1 MNLMQMRAFSLQ
13 LITHPVNGM
22 SEIEGAKLALE
33 GGCKWVQLRMKDTP
47 VEEVKKVAL
56 ELLPLCKQYN
66 AVMIIDDHVELAK
79 EVGADGVHLGKMDM
93 NPKDA
98 RTILGDGFIIG
109 GTCNS
114 FEDILAIKDDV
125 DYIGCGPFRF
135 TTTKKKLAPV
145 LGLEGYQE
153 IVWKCREKGI
163 NIPIV
168 AIGGITK
175 DDIRKV
181 LNAGPNGI
189 AISGGILS
197 AADPK
202 VETEEILKIIEK
214 CF

>member
-1 MNLMQMRAFSLQ
+1 MRAFSLQ
-13 LITHPVNGM
+13 LITHPVNGR

-33 GGCKWVQLRMKDTP
+33 GGCKWVQLRMKETP

-56 ELLPLCKQYN
+56 ELLPLCKQYE

-114 FEDILAIKDDV
+114 FDDILAIKDDV

-153 IVWKCREKGI
+153 IVWKCREQGI

-175 DDIRKV
+175 DDVRKV
-181 LNAGPNGI
+181 LHSGPNGI

-202 VETEEILKIIEK
+202 TETEEILKIIEK

>member
-1 MNLMQMRAFSLQ
+1 MRAFSLQ
-13 LITHPVNGM
+13 LITHPVNGRN
-22 SEIEGAKLALE
+22 EIEGDKLALE
-33 GGCKWVQLRMKDTP
+33 GGCKWIQLRMKETP

-56 ELLPLCKQYN
+56 ELLPLCKQYD

-79 EVGADGVHLGKMDM
+79 EVGADGVHLGKTDM

-98 RTILGDGFIIG
+98 RAILGDGFIIG

-114 FEDILAIKDDV
+114 FNDILAIKDDV

-153 IVWKCREKGI
+153 IVWKCREQGI

-175 DDIRKV
+175 DDVRKV
-181 LNAGPNGI
+181 LHSGPNGV

-197 AADPK
+197 ADDPK
-202 VETEEILKIIEK
+202 TETEEILKTIEK

>member
-22 SEIEGAKLALE
+22 SEIEEAKLALE

-114 FEDILAIKDDV
+114 FENILAIKDDV

-153 IVWKCREKGI
+153 IVWKCREQGI

>member
-1 MNLMQMRAFSLQ
+1 MQMRAFSLQ
-13 LITHPVNGM
+13 LITHPVNGRN
-22 SEIEGAKLALE
+22 EIEGAKLALE
-33 GGCKWVQLRMKDTP
+33 GGCKWIQLRMKETP

-56 ELLPLCKQYN
+56 ELLPLCKQYD

-79 EVGADGVHLGKMDM
+79 EVGADGVHLGKTDM

-98 RTILGDGFIIG
+98 RAILGDGFIIG

-114 FEDILAIKDDV
+114 FNDILAIKDDV

-153 IVWKCREKGI
+153 IVWKCREQGI

-175 DDIRKV
+175 DDVRKV
-181 LNAGPNGI
+181 LHSGPNGV
-189 AISGGILS
+189 AISG
-197 AADPK
+197 
-202 VETEEILKIIEK
+202 
-214 CF
+214 

>member
-1 MNLMQMRAFSLQ
+1 MQMRAFSLQ
-13 LITHPVNGM
+13 LITHPVNGRN
-22 SEIEGAKLALE
+22 EIEGAKLALE

-56 ELLPLCKQYN
+56 ELLPLCKQYD

-98 RTILGDGFIIG
+98 RAILGDGFIIG
-109 GTCNS
+109 GTCNN
-114 FEDILAIKDDV
+114 FNDILAIKDDV

-153 IVWKCREKGI
+153 IVWKCREQGI

-181 LNAGPNGI
+181 LHSGPNGI

-202 VETEEILKIIEK
+202 AETEEILKVIEK

>member
-1 MNLMQMRAFSLQ
+1 
-13 LITHPVNGM
+13 
-22 SEIEGAKLALE
+22 
-33 GGCKWVQLRMKDTP
+33 MKDTP

-56 ELLPLCKQYN
+56 ELLPLCKQYE

-98 RTILGDGFIIG
+98 RAILGDRFIIG

-114 FEDILAIKDDV
+114 FDDILAIKDDV

-153 IVWKCREKGI
+153 IVWKCREQGI

-175 DDIRKV
+175 DDVRKV
-181 LNAGPNGI
+181 LHSGPNGI

-202 VETEEILKIIEK
+202 TETEEILKIIEK

>member
-13 LITHPVNGM
+13 LITHPVNGR

-33 GGCKWVQLRMKDTP
+33 GGCKWVQLRMKETP

-56 ELLPLCKQYN
+56 ELLPLCKQYE
-66 AVMIIDDHVELAK
+66 AVIIIDDHVELAK

-114 FEDILAIKDDV
+114 FDDILAIKDDV

-153 IVWKCREKGI
+153 IVWKCREQGI

-175 DDIRKV
+175 DDVRKV
-181 LNAGPNGI
+181 LHSGPNGI

-202 VETEEILKIIEK
+202 TETEEILKIIEK

>member
-1 MNLMQMRAFSLQ
+1 MRAFSLQ
-13 LITHPVNGM
+13 LITHPVNGR
-22 SEIEGAKLALE
+22 SEIEGARLALE
-33 GGCKWVQLRMKDTP
+33 GGCKWVQLRMKETP
-47 VEEVKKVAL
+47 VEEVKNVAL
-56 ELLPLCKQYN
+56 ELLPLCKQYE

-98 RTILGDGFIIG
+98 RAILSDGFIIG

-114 FEDILAIKDDV
+114 FDDILAIKDDV

-153 IVWKCREKGI
+153 IVWKCREQGI

-175 DDIRKV
+175 DDVRKV
-181 LNAGPNGI
+181 LHSGPNGI

-202 VETEEILKIIEK
+202 TETEEILKIIEK

>member
-1 MNLMQMRAFSLQ
+1 MQMRAFSLQ
-13 LITHPVNGM
+13 LITHPVNGR
-22 SEIEGAKLALE
+22 SEIEGARLALE
-33 GGCKWVQLRMKDTP
+33 GGCKWVQLRMKETP

-56 ELLPLCKQYN
+56 ELLPLCKQYE

-98 RTILGDGFIIG
+98 RAILGDGFIIG

-114 FEDILAIKDDV
+114 FDDILAIKDDV

-153 IVWKCREKGI
+153 IVWKCREQGI

-175 DDIRKV
+175 NDVRKV
-181 LNAGPNGI
+181 LHSGPNGI

-202 VETEEILKIIEK
+202 TETEEILKIIEK

>member
-1 MNLMQMRAFSLQ
+1 MRAFSLQ
-13 LITHPVNGM
+13 LITHPVNGR
-22 SEIEGAKLALE
+22 SEIEGARLALE

-56 ELLPLCKQYN
+56 ELLPLCKQYE

-114 FEDILAIKDDV
+114 FDDILAIKDDV

-153 IVWKCREKGI
+153 IVWKCREQGI

-175 DDIRKV
+175 DDVRKV
-181 LNAGPNGI
+181 LHSGPNGI

-202 VETEEILKIIEK
+202 TETEEILKIIEK

>member
-1 MNLMQMRAFSLQ
+1 MRAFSLQ
-13 LITHPVNGM
+13 LITHPVNGR
-22 SEIEGAKLALE
+22 SEIEGARLALE
-33 GGCKWVQLRMKDTP
+33 GGCKWVQLRMKETP

-56 ELLPLCKQYN
+56 ELLPLCKQYE

-98 RTILGDGFIIG
+98 RAILGDGFIIG

-114 FEDILAIKDDV
+114 FDDILAIKDDV

-153 IVWKCREKGI
+153 IVWKCREQGI

-175 DDIRKV
+175 DDVRKV
-181 LNAGPNGI
+181 LHSGPNGI

-202 VETEEILKIIEK
+202 TEAEEILKIIEK

>member
-1 MNLMQMRAFSLQ
+1 MRAFSLQ
-13 LITHPVNGM
+13 LITHPVNGR
-22 SEIEGAKLALE
+22 SEIEGARLALE
-33 GGCKWVQLRMKDTP
+33 GGCKWVQLRMKETP

-56 ELLPLCKQYN
+56 ELLPLCKQYE
-66 AVMIIDDHVELAK
+66 AVMIIDDYVELAK

-98 RTILGDGFIIG
+98 RAILGDEFIIG

-114 FEDILAIKDDV
+114 FDDILSIKDDV

-153 IVWKCREKGI
+153 IVWKCREQGI

-175 DDIRKV
+175 DDVRKV
-181 LNAGPNGI
+181 LHSGPNGI

-202 VETEEILKIIEK
+202 TETEEILKIIEK

>member
-47 VEEVKKVAL
+47 IEEVKKVAL

-153 IVWKCREKGI
+153 IVWKCREQGI

>member
-1 MNLMQMRAFSLQ
+1 MNLLQRRAFPLQ
-13 LITHPVNGM
+13 LITHPVNGRN
-22 SEIEGAKLALE
+22 EIEGAKLALE

-47 VEEVKKVAL
+47 VEDVKKVAL
-56 ELLPLCKQYN
+56 ELLPICKEHN

-93 NPKDA
+93 NPKEA
-98 RTILGDGFIIG
+98 REILGEGFIIG

-114 FEDILAIKDDV
+114 FEDILAIKDSV

-153 IVWKCREKGI
+153 IVWRCREQGI

-175 DDIRKV
+175 ADIRKV
-181 LNAGPNGI
+181 LDSGPNGV

-202 VETEEILKIIEK
+202 AETEDILKVIEK

>member
-1 MNLMQMRAFSLQ
+1 MQMRAFSLQ

-153 IVWKCREKGI
+153 IAWKCREKGI

>member
-1 MNLMQMRAFSLQ
+1 MRAFSLQ
-13 LITHPVNGM
+13 LITHPVNGR
-22 SEIEGAKLALE
+22 SEIEGARLALE
-33 GGCKWVQLRMKDTP
+33 GGCKWVQLRMKETP

-56 ELLPLCKQYN
+56 ELLPLCKQYE

-98 RTILGDGFIIG
+98 RAILSDGFIIG

-114 FEDILAIKDDV
+114 FDDILAIKDDV

-153 IVWKCREKGI
+153 IVWKCREQGI

-175 DDIRKV
+175 DDVRKV
-181 LNAGPNGI
+181 LHSGPNGI

-202 VETEEILKIIEK
+202 TETEEILKIIEK

>member
-1 MNLMQMRAFSLQ
+1 MRAFSLQ
-13 LITHPVNGM
+13 LITHPVNGR
-22 SEIEGAKLALE
+22 SEIEGARLSLE
-33 GGCKWVQLRMKDTP
+33 GGCKWVQLRMKETP
-47 VEEVKKVAL
+47 VEEVKKVSL
-56 ELLPLCKQYN
+56 ELLPLCKQYE

-98 RTILGDGFIIG
+98 RAILGDGFIIG

-114 FEDILAIKDDV
+114 FDDILAIKDDV

-153 IVWKCREKGI
+153 IVWKCREQGI

-175 DDIRKV
+175 DDVRKV
-181 LNAGPNGI
+181 LHSGPNGI

-197 AADPK
+197 VADPK
-202 VETEEILKIIEK
+202 TETEEILKIIEK